1 MPKKLNHAGDLQ
13 NYVPEGH
20 PAGGQYGDN
29 ETGSNVNFRQK
40 KIEDGFKKGFEAK
53 KPEEPKKKPETPS
66 VQVTAT
72 KEKGQNDIASEI
84 EKSRLDD
91 TLKKEFKEAWDT
103 GNETSRKI
111 IENIPQKVVC
121 KFNNKGKSYFV
132 PSTGSESVTVAKNAF
147 TLTEARSTQSTMFH
161 EFGHAVDHLYSTG
174 ETKTIY
180 DYGFFK
186 SETKSKNMLSYD
198 YVTSSGKTL
207 NETLKGEF
215 DEKVRKKLLA
225 DYKKEYNGADSY
237 SEQLK
242 IREKY
247 ANLSDMYEAQVSKGK
262 GFSGWGHGRPY
273 WKSDDKLQATEF
285 FADAFSAKS
294 MKNQEQYE
302 LIKKYLPNTC
312 KAFEEIYDKV
322 AKDPKGI
329 KMENKER
336 TIRK

>member
-29 ETGSNVNFRQK
+29 NTGSNVNFHRAK
-40 KIEDGFKKGFEAK
+40 LEDGFKKGFETK
-53 KPEEPKKKPETPS
+53 KPEEPKKPETPS

-72 KEKGQNDIASEI
+72 KEKGQNDIAKEI
-84 EKSRLDD
+84 EKSKLDD

-111 IENIPQKVVC
+111 IENIQQKVVC
-121 KFNNKGKSYFV
+121 NFNTKGRSCFA
-132 PSTGSESVTVAKNAF
+132 SGMGEESVSVAKDMYAVSDY
-147 TLTEARSTQSTMFH
+147 RSVQSTLFH
-161 EFGHAVDHLYSTG
+161 EFGHAVDYFYSTG
-174 ETKTIY
+174 ETKTVY

-186 SETKSKNMLSYD
+186 SEQKSKNTLSYD

-207 NETLKGEF
+207 NETLRGEF

-225 DYKKEYNGADSY
+225 DYKKEYSGASNY
-237 SEQLK
+237 GEQLK

-247 ANLSDMYEAQVSKGK
+247 SSLSDMYEAQVSRGE
-262 GFSGWGHGRPY
+262 GFSGYGHGIPY
-273 WKSDDKLQATEF
+273 WKQDDKKQAKEF
-285 FADAFSAKS
+285 FAEAFSAKS

-329 KMENKER
+329 KMENTER
-336 TIRK
+336 TIKK

>member
-29 ETGSNVNFRQK
+29 DTGSNVNFHQK
-40 KIEDGFKKGFEAK
+40 KIEDGFKKGFET
-53 KPEEPKKKPETPS
+53 KKPETPS

-72 KEKGQNDIASEI
+72 KEKGQNNIADEI
-84 EKSRLDD
+84 EKSKLNDA
-91 TLKKEFKEAWDT
+91 LKKEFKEAWDT

-111 IENIPQKVVC
+111 IESIPEKVVC
-121 KFNNKGKSYFV
+121 NFNNRGRSCFT
-132 PSTGSESVTVAKNAF
+132 SGMGEESVSVAKDMYAVSDY
-147 TLTEARSTQSTMFH
+147 RSVQSTLFH
-161 EFGHAVDHLYSTG
+161 EFGHAVDYYYSTS

-186 SETKSKNMLSYD
+186 SELKTKSTLSYD

-207 NETLKGEF
+207 NETLRGEF
-215 DEKVRKKLLA
+215 DGEVRKKLLA
-225 DYKKEYNGADSY
+225 DYKKEIEATKGDGF
-237 SEQLK
+237 EKMK
-242 IREKY
+242 IDEKY
-247 ANLSDMYEAQVSKGK
+247 SSLSDMYEAQVSRGE
-262 GFSGWGHGRPY
+262 GFSGYGHGRRY
-273 WKSDDKLQATEF
+273 WKSDDKKQAKEF
-285 FADAFSAKS
+285 FAEAFSAKS

-312 KAFEEIYDKV
+312 KAFDEIYDKV

-336 TIRK
+336 TIKK